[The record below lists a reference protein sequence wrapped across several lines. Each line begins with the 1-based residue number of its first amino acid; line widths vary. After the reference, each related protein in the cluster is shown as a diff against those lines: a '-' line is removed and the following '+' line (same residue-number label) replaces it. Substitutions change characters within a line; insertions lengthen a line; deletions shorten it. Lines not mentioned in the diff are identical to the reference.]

1 VKSIVSMLPRGRMR
15 VVLDVVLVVWVA
27 IWIWLGTA
35 LGGEVAGLRRLS
47 GTIAQVG
54 TAVVQS
60 GQLLSSFQ
68 GLPLVGSKVG
78 STARQI
84 EKSGHSA
91 VTSARVSRE
100 SASHL
105 SWMLALAIAVI
116 PSTPVLGL
124 YLPARL
130 IAIRERRTLAR
141 LWQVYGDDPDFH
153 RLLARRALSDIPY
166 TRLATAAGV
175 DPWKAYD
182 DGHYAGLVSAEL
194 DRWGISRRGATRAAA
209 LRQPVRH
216 PPR

>member
-1 VKSIVSMLPRGRMR
+1 MVSMLPMGRMR
-15 VVLDVVLVVWVA
+15 VVLDVVLVIWVA

-47 GTIAQVG
+47 GTIGQVG
-54 TAVVQS
+54 ATVVQS

-78 STARQI
+78 ITARQI

-91 VTSARVSRE
+91 INSARVSRE

-124 YLPARL
+124 YLPLRV
-130 IAIRERRTLAR
+130 IAIRERRRLAR
-141 LWQVYGDDPDFH
+141 LWSRNADDPEFH
-153 RLLARRALSDIPY
+153 RLLARRALSALPY
-166 TRLATAAGV
+166 TRLVRAAGP
-175 DPWKAYD
+175 DPWNAYAE
-182 DGHYAGLVSAEL
+182 GRYAGLVKAEL
-194 DRWGISRRGATRAAA
+194 DRWGISRERVPRAAA
-209 LRQPVRH
+209 NRQPVRH
-216 PPR
+216 SPR